1 MNKINE
7 KMNVD
12 KIIIAD
18 IFKAD
23 MDITYNIPRY
33 QRQYTWGK
41 TDWEAIFNDV
51 MEYDN
56 EEGYFLGSYI
66 CVNKSSLN
74 GTSMELIDGQQR
86 FTTISII
93 LTALYERL
101 NKLRNKLDDDDQ
113 WELKKLR
120 KEVAIAKSKTEFVER
135 LNLQKQ
141 NFNDLDYGYILYS
154 AGVITKTYH
163 KPDKYG
169 YRRLGKAY
177 NHFLKLIDDEIVKQK
192 EDNPEKSEATILLD
206 IKSRFEKAI
215 LVGIEVD
222 SNRDAYMLFKSLN
235 FRGVPLSALDLIKN
249 TLISHT
255 KTDEEAESAHNKWM
269 NILDC
274 VGQDDSTINE
284 RFFRQYYN
292 AFREELNKPFL
303 EGSSKK
309 YPLGYLATKTTLID
323 IYEQILSRDYNI
335 ILDDILEKAQ
345 YYSYLINNENDD
357 EKVYSK
363 SLLDLERISGAPSYI
378 LLLYLLA
385 NQSSLD
391 LSDEDIDWIVRV
403 LIVFFVR
410 RNVTD
415 VPGTR
420 KLIQLFIDCVDS
432 IRDLAA
438 ESVKKTIKSKLRE
451 VSAPDDVFI
460 SKISGSIYDENA
472 DAARFILC
480 DIEARNQ
487 SRETYTNLW
496 ERDSSN
502 KYIWT
507 IEHIFPEGDNIPK
520 VWVDMIAAGDSDL
533 AKEYKDKY
541 VHQLGNLTITG
552 YNSNLSNKSFMEK
565 MERKSKDNK
574 ILGYKNGLFLND
586 TVVCHTEW
594 TVDIIKERTAFLV
607 DMITK
612 MYDWDSL

>member
-1 MNKINE
+1 MIKKTD
-7 KMNVD
+7 KM
-12 KIIIAD
+12 IIAD

-41 TDWEAIFNDV
+41 NDWEAIFNDV
-51 MEYDN
+51 IDN

-66 CVNKSSLN
+66 CVNNSSLN
-74 GTSMELIDGQQR
+74 GTRMELIDGQQR

-93 LTALYERL
+93 LTALYDRL
-101 NKLRNKLDDDDQ
+101 SQMKHQLDDEDR
-113 WELKKLR
+113 WELQKLR
-120 KEVAIAKSKTEFVER
+120 KEVALSKSKTEFVER

-141 NFNDLDYGYILYS
+141 NYNDADYGYILYS
-154 AGVITKTYH
+154 AGVITKTYLR
-163 KPDKYG
+163 PDKFG
-169 YRRLGKAY
+169 FRRLGKAY

-192 EDNPEKSEATILLD
+192 EDNPEKSESAILLD

-222 SNRDAYMLFKSLN
+222 SNRDAYMLFESLN
-235 FRGVPLSALDLIKN
+235 HRGVPLSALDLIKN
-249 TLISHT
+249 TLIAHT
-255 KTDEEAESAHNKWM
+255 NTDEEADSAYNKWT
-269 NILDC
+269 NVLDC
-274 VGQDDSTINE
+274 VGHDDSTINE

-303 EGSSKK
+303 EDSSKK

-323 IYEQILSRDYNI
+323 IYEQLLSKDYNNT
-335 ILDDILEKAQ
+335 LDDLLEKAH

-357 EKVYSK
+357 VKVYSR

-378 LLLYLLA
+378 LLLYLLS

-391 LSDEDIDWIVRV
+391 LSDEDIDWIVRL
-403 LIVFFVR
+403 LIFFFVR

-432 IRDLAA
+432 IRDLVA

-451 VSAPDDVFI
+451 VSASDDVFI
-460 SKISGSIYDENA
+460 SKISGAIYDENA

-487 SRETYTNLW
+487 SKETYTNLW
-496 ERDSSN
+496 ERDNSN

-520 VWVDMIAAGDSDL
+520 VWIDMIAAGDSDL

-552 YNSNLSNKSFMEK
+552 YNSNLSNKSFMDK
-565 MERKSKDNK
+565 MDRKSKDNK
-574 ILGYKNGLFLND
+574 VLGYRNGLFLND
-586 TVVCHTEW
+586 SVVCQTEW
-594 TVDIIKERTAFLV
+594 NIDIIKKRTAFLV

-612 MYDWDSL
+612 MYDWDAL

>member
-1 MNKINE
+1 MIKKTD
-7 KMNVD
+7 KM
-12 KIIIAD
+12 IIAD

-41 TDWEAIFNDV
+41 NDWEAIFNDV
-51 MEYDN
+51 MDN

-66 CVNKSSLN
+66 CVNNSSLN
-74 GTSMELIDGQQR
+74 GTRMELIDGQQR

-101 NKLRNKLDDDDQ
+101 NKLRNKLDDDDR
-113 WELKKLR
+113 WELQKLR
-120 KEVAIAKSKTEFVER
+120 KEVAFSKSKTEFVER

-141 NFNDLDYGYILYS
+141 NFNDVDYGYILYS
-154 AGVITKTYH
+154 AGVITKTYL
-163 KPDKYG
+163 KPDKFG
-169 YRRLGKAY
+169 FRRLGKSY
-177 NHFLKLIDDEIVKQK
+177 NHFSKLIDEEILKQR
-192 EDNPEKSEATILLD
+192 EDNPEKSESAILLD

-222 SNRDAYMLFKSLN
+222 SNRDAYMLFESLN
-235 FRGVPLSALDLIKN
+235 HRGVPLSALDLIKN

-255 KTDEEAESAHNKWM
+255 ETDEEADSAYDKWT

-274 VGQDDSTINE
+274 VGHDDSTINE

-292 AFREELNKPFL
+292 AFREELNKTFL
-303 EGSSKK
+303 EDSSKK

-323 IYEQILSRDYNI
+323 IYEQLLSKDYNNT
-335 ILDDILEKAQ
+335 LDDLLEKAR
-345 YYSYLINNENDD
+345 YYSYLINNENNDV
-357 EKVYSK
+357 KIYSK

-385 NQSSLD
+385 NQTSLD
-391 LSDEDIDWIVRV
+391 LSDDDIDWIVRLLV
-403 LIVFFVR
+403 IFFVR

-451 VSAPDDVFI
+451 VSASDDVFI
-460 SKISGSIYDENA
+460 GKISGAIYDENA

-487 SRETYTNLW
+487 SKETYTNLW

-520 VWVDMIAAGDSDL
+520 EWVDMIASGDSDL
-533 AKEYKDKY
+533 AKEYKEKY

-552 YNSNLSNKSFMEK
+552 YNSNLSNKGFMDK
-565 MERKSKDNK
+565 MDRKSKDNK
-574 ILGYKNGLFLND
+574 VLGYKNGLFLND
-586 TVVCHTEW
+586 SVVCNTEW
-594 TVDIIKERTAFLV
+594 TVDIIQKRTEFLV
-607 DMITK
+607 DMITR
-612 MYDWDSL
+612 MYDWDALE